1 MMSITLLSG
10 CGANNTTN
18 NANQGSTDGANA
30 PKETT
35 APVAEGYV
43 PEKLTVQFVP
53 SQNAD
58 TLEAKAKP
66 LEKLLGVSELII
78 RRRIPMNKDN
88 TITCEIL
95 VTSDLHGHFLPVD
108 YRTGEKRQKGLATIA
123 SLIKQERSYSPELI
137 LVDNGDLI
145 QGTPLTYYAATHYSN
160 ELNPGIAALNELKYD
175 AAIIGNHEFNFGKP
189 LLNKAVQDSN
199 FPWLSAGIVDSTTS
213 KPAFGKPYIIKWV
226 AQKIKVAI
234 LGVTTHYI
242 PHWENP
248 AHIQGLQFK
257 DSLETVKRWCAMIR
271 AEEQPDLLVVA
282 YHGGFERDL
291 SSGEPVERL
300 TGENQAY
307 AMCTEVEGLDV
318 LITGHQ
324 HRSIAG
330 ELNGVTI
337 LQPGCNGHALGK
349 ISVIFQKENDHWK
362 IQSKHTELLPVN
374 EMTAADDVILELSSA
389 LESETQTWLDE
400 QIGTVIGDLSISSAN
415 ECRLADHPFI
425 EFMNKVQMEATG
437 VDIST
442 AALLSNDSKGFSNTI
457 TRRDIL
463 SNFIYPNT
471 LTVLRLTGQDIRDA
485 LEQTAKMEDSFTCG
499 FRTMQLVV
507 YSLPHIIIVM
517 LRFRFYVGGVNDDF
531 PVLT

>member
-1 MMSITLLSG
+1 
-10 CGANNTTN
+10 
-18 NANQGSTDGANA
+18 
-30 PKETT
+30 
-35 APVAEGYV
+35 
-43 PEKLTVQFVP
+43 
-53 SQNAD
+53 
-58 TLEAKAKP
+58 
-66 LEKLLGVSELII
+66 
-78 RRRIPMNKDN
+78 MNKDN

-199 FPWLSAGIVDSTTS
+199 FPWLSAGIVDSVTS

-248 AHIQGLQFK
+248 VHIQGLQFK

-349 ISVIFQKENDHWK
+349 ISVIFQKENDYWK
-362 IQSKHTELLPVN
+362 IQSKHAELLPVN

-400 QIGTVIGDLSISSAN
+400 RIGTVIGDLSISSAN

-485 LEQTAKMEDSFTCG
+485 LEQTANYFQLGENGKIVVNPAYIEPKSQHYNYDMWEGIDYELHISKPAGERVLHLLYQGQPIEDTKEYDVVMNNYRASGGGDYEMYKGKPIIQEIMIDISELVTNYIEKHGQIKATCDHNW
-499 FRTMQLVV
+499 RVV
-507 YSLPHIIIVM
+507 
-517 LRFRFYVGGVNDDF
+517 
-531 PVLT
+531 